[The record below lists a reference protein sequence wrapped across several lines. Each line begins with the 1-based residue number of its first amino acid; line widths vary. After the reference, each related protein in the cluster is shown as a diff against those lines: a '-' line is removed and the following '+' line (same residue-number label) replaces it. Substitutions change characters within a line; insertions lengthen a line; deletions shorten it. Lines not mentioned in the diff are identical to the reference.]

1 MVSCAADL
9 VAVSSKASSGDKS
22 KFVASVKQL
31 NIGAVPNRG
40 GVPSSRMVQQAGGHM
55 PGKEFHKKCRL
66 K

>member
-1 MVSCAADL
+1 MDSCAADL
-9 VAVSSKASSGDKS
+9 VAVSSKASSESKS
-22 KFVASVKQL
+22 RFVASVKQF

-40 GVPSSRMVQQAGGHM
+40 GVPSSRMVQHAGGRM